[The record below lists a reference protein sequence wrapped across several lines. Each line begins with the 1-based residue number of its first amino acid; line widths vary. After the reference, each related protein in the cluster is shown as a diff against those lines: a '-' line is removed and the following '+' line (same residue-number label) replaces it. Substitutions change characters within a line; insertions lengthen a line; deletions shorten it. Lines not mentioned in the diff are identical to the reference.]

1 MQLEDFKI
9 AALRVF
15 YDIVNSD
22 GIIDDNEILFLEKL
36 KEKYG
41 VLYSDGTE
49 NIELVTKAHQITFV
63 GALGQLKE
71 WKKEHELDEN
81 GKRLH
86 KNVLPKYT
94 TDNLYSDALNLAQ
107 CDGDCS
113 ETEAL
118 LLIALWYILDDDNID
133 NEVAIGV
140 ACKTKTLKFSRSE
153 IVYAEHQYE
162 DCNDEL
168 QDAIRMSLIKSK
180 LKLIGFDFIYI
191 PDVVKFLSRKN
202 EGARVQDSDEYE
214 STNSMLSKMMM
225 FSHPMFLQTPNDSKR
240 FTEELIQVTT
250 ADFVNDYLLENNEN
264 PEIVPSIVI
273 KLKTSR
279 IPAKSKSGIIQ
290 YEKYLNF
297 LLISIENDVLSTV
310 EQFIDRYL
318 GLIKVVN
325 PSFTLYNNERVSCKG
340 FHKTLMDYVVY
351 RSIVP
356 RVSKVVF
363 DLSRGKKKYL
373 IFDGI
378 TEISMP
384 PARFFLYMII
394 VAMSKQIGVICKTYD
409 NARQKEQNYLHER
422 FDANKLQINYQQ
434 VGTYISKIKD
444 DIDRALF
451 IDNKGLFM
459 PYKKKYDDDVD
470 KLEET
475 YRVKAP
481 LDMFYVRKSKTEELP
496 LEQYIQMLQSE
507 C

>member
-9 AALRVF
+9 AVLRVF

-36 KEKYG
+36 KKKYG
-41 VLYSDGTE
+41 ILYSDETE

-71 WKKEHELDEN
+71 WKKEHEFDEN

-86 KNVLPKYT
+86 KNLLPKYN
-94 TDNLYSDALNLAQ
+94 TDNLYNDARDLAQ

-118 LLIALWYILDDDNID
+118 LLMALWYILID
-133 NEVAIGV
+133 NEGAIGV
-140 ACKTKTLKFSRSE
+140 ACKTKNLKFSRSE

-168 QDAIRMSLIKSK
+168 QDAIRISLIKSK

-191 PDVVKFLSRKN
+191 PDAVKFLRRKN
-202 EGARVQDSDEYE
+202 EGARVQGCDEYE

-290 YEKYLNF
+290 HEKYLNF
-297 LLISIENDVLSTV
+297 LLIAIENDVLSTV
-310 EQFIDRYL
+310 
-318 GLIKVVN
+318 
-325 PSFTLYNNERVSCKG
+325 
-340 FHKTLMDYVVY
+340 
-351 RSIVP
+351 
-356 RVSKVVF
+356 
-363 DLSRGKKKYL
+363 
-373 IFDGI
+373 
-378 TEISMP
+378 
-384 PARFFLYMII
+384 
-394 VAMSKQIGVICKTYD
+394 
-409 NARQKEQNYLHER
+409 
-422 FDANKLQINYQQ
+422 
-434 VGTYISKIKD
+434 
-444 DIDRALF
+444 
-451 IDNKGLFM
+451 
-459 PYKKKYDDDVD
+459 
-470 KLEET
+470 
-475 YRVKAP
+475 
-481 LDMFYVRKSKTEELP
+481 
-496 LEQYIQMLQSE
+496 
-507 C
+507 